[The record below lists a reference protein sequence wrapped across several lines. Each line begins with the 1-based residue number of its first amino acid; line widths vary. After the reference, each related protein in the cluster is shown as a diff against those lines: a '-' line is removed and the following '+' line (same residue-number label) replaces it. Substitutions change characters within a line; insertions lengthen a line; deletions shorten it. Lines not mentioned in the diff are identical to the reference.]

1 MSDLDKAP
9 QISADALSARV
20 SRVSRECP
28 ECGTIFSPPAKGP
41 GQHQEF
47 CCDAHRIAFKNREK
61 AHGSVLITVAKAWR
75 RARGSGEI
83 GKAAFAEMT
92 AILDQLL
99 EEDRKAERKLPEGY
113 MRRRLAVPYMD
124 RRR

>member
-1 MSDLDKAP
+1 MTDLANAP
-9 QISADALSARV
+9 QNTDDALSARL
-20 SRVSRECP
+20 SRIVRECP
-28 ECGTIFSPPAKGP
+28 ECGTSFSPPVKGP

-47 CCDAHRIAFKNREK
+47 CSDAHRIAFKNREK
-61 AHGSVLITVAKAWR
+61 AQGSVLITVAKAWR
-75 RARGSGEI
+75 KARGSGEI

-99 EEDRKAERKLPEGY
+99 DDDRKAGRRLPEGY

-124 RRR
+124 RRN